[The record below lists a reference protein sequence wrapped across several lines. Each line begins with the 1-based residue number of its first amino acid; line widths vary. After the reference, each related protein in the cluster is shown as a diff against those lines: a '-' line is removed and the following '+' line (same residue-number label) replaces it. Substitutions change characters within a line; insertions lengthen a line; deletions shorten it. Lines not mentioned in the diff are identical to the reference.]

1 VSLEY
6 LPRGHGSHSVDS
18 MAMVE
23 ENGPNTTM
31 GAATVQGRPGNRGFF
46 QGIHKV
52 RRREREEHALLV
64 RPVVRGR
71 MHLCFSTGSDYCGH
85 GASMEENYSG
95 ICIAQ

>member
-52 RRREREEHALLV
+52 RRREREEHALFGLT
-64 RPVVRGR
+64 RGSR
-71 MHLCFSTGSDYCGH
+71 EN
-85 GASMEENYSG
+85 ASVL
-95 ICIAQ
+95 